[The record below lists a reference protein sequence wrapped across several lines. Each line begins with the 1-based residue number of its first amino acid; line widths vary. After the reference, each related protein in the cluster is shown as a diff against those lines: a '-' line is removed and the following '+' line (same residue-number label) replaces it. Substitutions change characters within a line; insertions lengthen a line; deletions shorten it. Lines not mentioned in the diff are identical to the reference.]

1 MKKMSDA
8 GIQKLKSSGLT
19 AKDAE
24 VLGISFLTREQTP
37 KQHEVFKQLS
47 SLRIDYR
54 DHNGKAIIDPWTN
67 KPFFRVRYLEA
78 ATDFDAQTKKKPVR
92 YAQPPGTMPHAYF
105 PSNADWGKVLA
116 NKEQVR
122 RTLGYL
128 PQDFGLYPS
137 LSAEQMLDY
146 LATLKGIAVPAERR
160 RVVGALL
167 ERVNLANVRKRR
179 LGGFSGGMR
188 QRFGIAQALLGAPRL
203 LVVDEPTAGLDPEER
218 HRFQNLLAE
227 LAGDI
232 VILLSTHIVSDVTA
246 LCRRFA
252 IIKGGKILL
261 ENTPAESVEAM
272 RGKVWE
278 KTVPRGLVERYRARM
293 AVISTMPCVDGIR
306 LRVLHPEGHPGEEHA
321 AGGAFVAAEPSL
333 EDVYFCYINEPAP
346 EGGVLSSSSTSIRVE
361 YDT

>member
-1 MKKMSDA
+1 MLEITNLCKSYPG
-8 GIQKLKSSGLT
+8 GIQ
-19 AKDAE
+19 A
-24 VLGISFLTREQTP
+24 
-37 KQHEVFKQLS
+37 LS
-47 SLRIDYR
+47 NVSLRIE
-54 DHNGKAIIDPWTN
+54 HGMFGLLGPNGAGKSTLMKCVATL
-67 KPFFRVRYLEA
+67 LEP
-78 ATDFDAQTKKKPVR
+78 DL
-92 YAQPPGTMPHAYF
+92 
-105 PSNADWGKVLA
+105 GKISFEGVDVLA